1 MSEPTPRPSDATTAW
16 QELTAGLAELDAAFL
31 TGDRAVPD
39 EVGVVGG
46 YRMLATL
53 LGVAFDTYLFADTAR
68 PRFVETVTPHRRDR
82 RWGGDNTDAWYLL
95 CPIDPARHYR
105 VTGRRNDS
113 VYFSLTVYN
122 QPSPGAWSD
131 RVIGVVNDSDL
142 SFGPGGEFEL
152 RLGPERPADWT
163 GPFIELADDA
173 FVALTRDYQGDPLTG
188 RPVDWEIEAL
198 EPAGAVRRSDADTAA
213 ALRAALGWMR
223 TMLAIVPT
231 PLAQRSEESALGHE
245 TAHGTNEF
253 AEPYRVPDFVFGW
266 SATDACYAFGSFDL
280 APDEVLEI
288 TFAPPTCRFWNLTV
302 WNEYM
307 AGSNA
312 ADGRTSINIET
323 AVPNDDGT
331 VTVLLGHSLPDHP
344 NGVATLDLPRGN
356 LALRFFHAEDVPTR
370 PVCRVI
376 RDTSLVE

>member
-1 MSEPTPRPSDATTAW
+1 MTEQPSYESTTAW
-16 QELTAGLAELDAAFL
+16 RELTAGLAELDAAFL
-31 TGDRAVPD
+31 TGERAAPD
-39 EVGVVGG
+39 EVGAVGG

-53 LGVAFDTYLFADTAR
+53 LGVACDTYLFPDTAR

-95 CPIDPARHYR
+95 CVLDPARHYR
-105 VTGRRNDS
+105 VTGRRHDS

-122 QPSPGAWSD
+122 QPAPGAWSD

-142 SFGPGGEFEL
+142 TFGPDGEFEL
-152 RLGPERPADWT
+152 RMGPTRPDDWT

-188 RPVDWEIEAL
+188 RPVEWEIEAV
-198 EPAGAVRRSDADTAA
+198 EPAGPVIRSDAATAA
-213 ALRAALGWMR
+213 ALRAMLGWMR

-231 PLAQRSEESALGHE
+231 PLAQRAEEPTPGQLGHE

-253 AEPYRVPDFVFGW
+253 AEPYQVPDFVFGW
-266 SATDACYAFGSFDL
+266 SATDACYSFGSFDL
-280 APDEVLEI
+280 EPDEVLEA
-288 TFAPPTCRFWNLTV
+288 TFRPPACRFWNLTV

-307 AGSNA
+307 AGSSA
-312 ADGRTSINIET
+312 TDGRTSINIET

-331 VTVLLGHSLPDHP
+331 VTVLIGRSLPEHP
-344 NGVATLDLPRGN
+344 NGVTTLDLPRGN
-356 LALRFFHAEDVPTR
+356 LALRFFHPDRVPER
-370 PVCRVI
+370 PVTRVQ
-376 RDTSLVE
+376 RAAG

>member
-1 MSEPTPRPSDATTAW
+1 MSERPASASTTAW
-16 QELTAGLAELDAAFL
+16 QELSAGLAELDATFL
-31 TGDRAVPD
+31 SGDRAVPD
-39 EVGVVGG
+39 ETGVVGG

-82 RWGGDNTDAWYLL
+82 RWGGDNTDSWYLL
-95 CPIDPARHYR
+95 CPVDPARHYR
-105 VTGRRNDS
+105 VTGHRNDS

-122 QPSPGAWSD
+122 QPAPGAWSD

-142 SFGPGGEFEL
+142 TFGPDGEFEL
-152 RLGPERPADWT
+152 RMGPSRPADWT

-188 RPVDWEIEAL
+188 RPVDWAIEAL

-213 ALRAALGWMR
+213 ALRSVLAWMR

-231 PLAQRSEESALGHE
+231 PLAQRSEESVLGHE

-266 SATDACYAFGSFDL
+266 SATDACYAFGSFAL
-280 APDEVLEI
+280 ADDELLEI
-288 TFAPPTCRFWNLTV
+288 TFTPPACRFWNLTV
-302 WNEYM
+302 WDEYM
-307 AGSNA
+307 AGTNA

-323 AVPNDDGT
+323 AVPHDDGS
-331 VTVLLGHSLPDHP
+331 VTIQLGRALPDHV
-344 NGVATLDLPRGN
+344 NGLTTLDLPRGN
-356 LALRFFHAEDVPTR
+356 LALRFFHADEVPAR
-370 PVCRVI
+370 PECRVI
-376 RDTSLVE
+376 RRPVVE